1 MTPGWWFPGCL
12 GISHGHEYRYIRWP
26 YIINRQ
32 LLLLGCVFL
41 MSIQPISNPA
51 GEKWEA
57 GEDAKVKVI
66 SNCYFFFLW

>member
-1 MTPGWWFPGCL
+1 MTPGWCFPGCV
-12 GISHGHEYRYIRWP
+12 GVFHGHEYHSIRWP

-32 LLLLGCVFL
+32 LLLLGCVL
-41 MSIQPISNPA
+41 PMSIHPISDPA

-66 SNCYFFFLW
+66 NNY